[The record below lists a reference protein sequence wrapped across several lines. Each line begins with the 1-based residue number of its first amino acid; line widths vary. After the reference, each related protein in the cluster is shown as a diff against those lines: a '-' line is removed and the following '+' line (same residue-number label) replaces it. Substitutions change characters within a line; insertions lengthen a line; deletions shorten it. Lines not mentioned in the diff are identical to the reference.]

1 MMELNKYDIVE
12 WFALNLRG
20 VVCEDCPIRK
30 ECIKGEHVKYICFNE
45 DDTRELLIKKYNL

>member
-30 ECIKGEHVKYICFNE
+30 ECIKGKHVKYMF
-45 DDTRELLIKKYNL
+45 